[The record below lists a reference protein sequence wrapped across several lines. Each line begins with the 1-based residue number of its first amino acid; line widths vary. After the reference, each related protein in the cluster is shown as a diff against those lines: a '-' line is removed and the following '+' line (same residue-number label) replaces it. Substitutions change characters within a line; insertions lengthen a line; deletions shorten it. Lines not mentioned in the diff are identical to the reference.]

1 MEQQTQKLIQE
12 STGSKFPIKSHRKYI
27 TIAILVALGIGVGVF
42 VYFTTQQTPILHPDQ
57 IQRTPLVKV
66 YTHGGLCPTG
76 ECRSEIVI
84 NLDGTFVYIP
94 DLNTKGVESTRI
106 EGSVSVEKLSFLKQA
121 IEQSNFPK
129 LKEKKFTELCP
140 TAYDGFEGVYTFYVG
155 NTTEEIASCTVA
167 IDRKTNPF
175 RTLDDIVSN
184 EIISQ
189 ESKGNVLD
197 TSTWQTYHNEEF
209 GFEMR
214 YPSDWKVTGLA
225 ISTQFAMNAYCQ
237 SVKKIDE
244 QPPPDSG
251 SAWVFHSSVQIC
263 AKAREDTLSLAEFM
277 QQEYGDRLESWF
289 ETTEINGMLVYRSG
303 GDRSADAT
311 LFLQS
316 GNYRIQLTSAVVA
329 DNEHR
334 EERVSQVNQ
343 ILSTFRFVK

>member
-1 MEQQTQKLIQE
+1 MEQQIQQPIQQEQPNSPSIRKSFVNPKL
-12 STGSKFPIKSHRKYI
+12 PLV
-27 TIAILVALGIGVGVF
+27 IALVAVILAVGGILLLKTIQAPVV
-42 VYFTTQQTPILHPDQ
+42 QTP
-57 IQRTPLVKV
+57 
-66 YTHGGLCPTG
+66 
-76 ECRSEIVI
+76 S
-84 NLDGTFVYIP
+84 
-94 DLNTKGVESTRI
+94 
-106 EGSVSVEKLSFLKQA
+106 SVPSPQP
-121 IEQSNFPK
+121 Q
-129 LKEKKFTELCP
+129 T
-140 TAYDGFEGVYTFYVG
+140 
-155 NTTEEIASCTVA
+155 
-167 IDRKTNPF
+167 
-175 RTLDDIVSN
+175 
-184 EIISQ
+184 
-189 ESKGNVLD
+189 LD
-197 TSTWQTYHNEEF
+197 TSGWQTYRNDEF
-209 GFEMR
+209 GFEVR